1 MLRVHIRDDHRILGM
16 NKYVQGIQKL
26 GNYNCEFCDQTFE
39 EEFGLMNHIQNF
51 HQGLN
56 DMKIL
61 RPNVASG
68 SRSAGMKGVQTE
80 NNLVQQTYEN
90 QNQMLEH
97 FEQFELESNNRLMA
111 EENNENELITS
122 LNYFKRHAGTF

>member
-1 MLRVHIRDDHRILGM
+1 MCRDDHRILGM
-16 NKYVQGIQKL
+16 NKYVQGIQNL
-26 GNYNCEFCDQTFE
+26 GSYNCGFCDQTFE
-39 EEFGLMNHIQNF
+39 EEFGRMNHIQNF
-51 HQGLN
+51 HFQQFN

-68 SRSAGMKGVQTE
+68 SRSPGMKGVQTE

-90 QNQMLEH
+90 QNQMLDH
-97 FEQFELESNNRLMA
+97 FEQFELQSNNRQIA
-111 EENNENELITS
+111 EENEENELITS